1 MTQTTRGHN
10 ADLLGDEGA
19 VEALVTAFEQY
30 VPPTTERGRRRER
43 LRKLVESLT
52 EKGCSI
58 NEIVRVLSKSGVR
71 TSWRSVKKL
80 RAAAKPTAQ
89 TASQPSPH
97 VRPPGKPEPDERQP
111 QTGFKRTT
119 I

>member
-10 ADLLGDEGA
+10 ADLLADESA
-19 VEALVTAFEQY
+19 IDALVATFEQY

-52 EKGCSI
+52 DKGCSI

-71 TSWRSVKKL
+71 TSWRSVKKV
-80 RAAAKPTAQ
+80 RSAAPPV
-89 TASQPSPH
+89 SPPSSPP
-97 VRPPGKPEPDERQP
+97 VRPPVSPEPEARQQQP
-111 QTGFKRTT
+111 GFKRTT

>member
-10 ADLLGDEGA
+10 ADLLGDDGA
-19 VEALVTAFEQY
+19 IEALVATFEQY

-80 RAAAKPTAQ
+80 RSAVKPP
-89 TASQPSPH
+89 ASPPSLNE
-97 VRPPGKPEPDERQP
+97 RPPAQQPRPYVRQQQQP
-111 QTGFKRTT
+111 GFRRTT